1 MKEYCSTTRAIRQ
14 IVWRGILYFSHH
26 ISSVGIFSLICSIRS
41 RSNRSFL
48 FEKIFHRIFIVSF
61 LLLSAASFAIRFILI
76 FAILIFHNAASNYYL
91 EVNNEAA
98 LWQFVQHL
106 ALIIDILYPRTT
118 STREYS
124 AIFNKCFSF
133 IILVWMCVRSSF
145 IMLRV
150 FFLLLSLAL
159 SFIVAAFSTL
169 QKKLFFF
176 SSSCSRLTASFFIYI
191 IHLSF

>member
-133 IILVWMCVRSSF
+133 IILV
-145 IMLRV
+145 
-150 FFLLLSLAL
+150 
-159 SFIVAAFSTL
+159 
-169 QKKLFFF
+169 
-176 SSSCSRLTASFFIYI
+176 
-191 IHLSF
+191 